1 MPECQLNP
9 PMVDRLQ
16 AQTRPFVPP
25 NTVNFLNDVCRPEL
39 SLADLARMY
48 STTVDAISVWLS
60 RPDVVQRLAEIR
72 SASAQRAGFIAG
84 MHLPHYAH
92 SLATSLEQAVTES
105 KFLRHLTLTLESNTL
120 RVRYREN
127 IRKTVALL
135 TNIARFERSAKRW
148 STPKPPKPIS
158 PPSNPPRS
166 PAPNNSPR
174 NVDSRAKQRDSNKQQ
189 PRRTSAMS
197 NGKRADAARPSAA
210 SNRRAASNAPPR
222 PSRKTS
228 SRNASRASQSSP
240 PLVRR
245 AVQNG
250 IVSPAARRIN
260 KSTRGTRTDIRS
272 VRKATP
278 ARSTRAIHGPAP

>member
-135 TNIARFERSAKRW
+135 ANIARFERSAKRW
-148 STPKPPKPIS
+148 SAPKSPKPTS

-166 PAPNNSPR
+166 GPPGKSPR
-174 NVDSRAKQRDSNKQQ
+174 NIDSRAQHRDTNKQQ
-189 PRRTSAMS
+189 GRQRHANSAEQP
-197 NGKRADAARPSAA
+197 ADSVRPDAG
-210 SNRRAASNAPPR
+210 SNRRAASIAPPR
-222 PSRKTS
+222 RVPADS
-228 SRNASRASQSSP
+228 SRRASRAPHHSTTTSRKGAQSSFASSST
-240 PLVRR
+240 R
-245 AVQNG
+245 
-250 IVSPAARRIN
+250 SIN
-260 KSTRGTRTDIRS
+260 KELRGTR
-272 VRKATP
+272 KAPP
-278 ARSTRAIHGPAP
+278 ARSTRALHGPAP